1 MADMYIPIPI
11 VIAAVALILLLLLVR
26 GRGGRRDLLTPPV
39 PIRLSSAVEDEA
51 RALVMG
57 GDKIAAIRLV
67 RKHSGLGLKEAKDL
81 VERMDVRR

>member
-26 GRGGRRDLLTPPV
+26 GRSARRDLLAPPV
-39 PIRLSSAVEDEA
+39 SIRLSSKVEDEA

-67 RKHSGLGLKEAKDL
+67 RKQSGLGLKEAKEL
-81 VERMDVRR
+81 VERMDVQR